1 MSSLLGG
8 LLAMTEDKIK
18 ANLQKLPCGG
28 VEGINV
34 AQETIQWRA
43 LLSRMR
49 KLIKSFKVRH
59 FSQGQGRVTAPVLI
73 CKGRFSPYTV
83 ITHTVTYV

>member
-1 MSSLLGG
+1 MLHMSSLLEG

-34 AQETIQWRA
+34 AQERIQWRA
-43 LLSRMR
+43 LPSRMR
-49 KLIKSFKVRH
+49 KLIKSFKFHARH
-59 FSQGQGRVTAPVLI
+59 FSQGQGRLI
-73 CKGRFSPYTV
+73 AC
-83 ITHTVTYV
+83 